1 MPLFLSYLHALP
13 YRQLILDCSP
23 FFRLC
28 IPGFFF
34 NLLFVKLCFLST
46 IKMDETYR
54 PRSKSFSGT
63 NSKRDP
69 IFGSSKRSS
78 SSDRYR
84 SKTTSTFDADHSDD
98 WGPLVR
104 KVPLSSHL
112 KLIKIETITNIDRL
126 LSTFTRQ
133 KALALKLNMLQSLR
147 LDTDDVDNI
156 QDNNDNNINQKTL
169 ELILRNFESEKPC
182 LFNFFESL
190 AYENTHLGA
199 KIVES
204 CLLGLQRANIDYN
217 DFLYF

>member
-1 MPLFLSYLHALP
+1 M
-13 YRQLILDCSP
+13 
-23 FFRLC
+23 
-28 IPGFFF
+28 
-34 NLLFVKLCFLST
+34 
-46 IKMDETYR
+46 
-54 PRSKSFSGT
+54 
-63 NSKRDP
+63 
-69 IFGSSKRSS
+69 
-78 SSDRYR
+78 
-84 SKTTSTFDADHSDD
+84 
-98 WGPLVR
+98 R